1 MSRREKE
8 GLEEGQAQLRFVIV
22 LLRVISRPVK
32 LRKPG
37 EECGQLFGEVCLCEE
52 QESGKEGR
60 GAFFFSF

>member
-22 LLRVISRPVK
+22 LLRVILRPVK

-37 EECGQLFGEVCLCEE
+37 EECGQLFGEATP
-52 QESGKEGR
+52 G
-60 GAFFFSF
+60 